1 MNMNKI
7 LIVGILA
14 ALAAACSQQ
23 KQEAQTPPTAA
34 ETPAASTDQTAGQN
48 AEQSASQSTQA
59 APQEVP
65 PPSTAPIP
73 AGSYT
78 LDKSHASLI
87 FRVDHLGFSNYT
99 ARFKKF
105 DAKLEFDPKNLGA
118 AKVTAIVDPNSL
130 ETDFPTP
137 EKVDFNAQLR
147 GEQWLDTAK
156 YPEIKFE
163 SKRIEVTGDNTV
175 RVHGDFTLHGVTK
188 PVVLDAKFN
197 GGYAGHPFDPAAR
210 IGFSAQGTLKRSEF
224 GMGYGVPAPGT
235 KFGVGDDVRILIE
248 AEFSGPPLAEAQK
261 AS

>member
-1 MNMNKI
+1 MNKF
-7 LIVGILA
+7 LVLGVLA
-14 ALAAACSQQ
+14 ALAVACSQQ
-23 KQEAQTPPTAA
+23 KDAAQTPQTAA
-34 ETPAASTDQTAGQN
+34 ETPAASTSTDNGAATDQGTSQGTQPTA
-48 AEQSASQSTQA
+48 
-59 APQEVP
+59 QEVP

-73 AGSYT
+73 AGAYT

-118 AKVTAIVDPNSL
+118 AKVTATVDPNSL
-130 ETDFPTP
+130 ETDFPDP
-137 EKVDFNAQLR
+137 AKVDFNAQLR

-197 GGYAGHPFDPAAR
+197 GGYAGHPFDPNAR

-224 GMGYGVPAPGT
+224 GMGYGVPDPGS
-235 KFGVGDDVRILIE
+235 KFGVGDDVSIHIE
-248 AEFSGPPLAEAQK
+248 AEFTGPPLAGAQK
-261 AS
+261 QS